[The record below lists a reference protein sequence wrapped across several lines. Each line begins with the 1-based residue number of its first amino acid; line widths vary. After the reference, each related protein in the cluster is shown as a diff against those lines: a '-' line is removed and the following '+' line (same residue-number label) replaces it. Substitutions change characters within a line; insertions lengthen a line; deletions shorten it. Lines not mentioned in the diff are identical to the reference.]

1 MAVTLVFNPFG
12 LYGIDII
19 LECFGVLAAVL
30 ISIIGYKAYKLTKE
44 RRFFYFSLAFVFI
57 TLSFIARALTA
68 AVVLGQVGAVAGTPS
83 AALTLSGLESI
94 FDLGRFVY
102 FGLVFAAYLI
112 LLALSMRIYDKKL
125 LGLLSIFMALFA
137 FSAFDSLPIMFYLV
151 SFVLL
156 AFIAWNYRANYHEKK
171 TKAAFLAS
179 FAFCILTLEPVF
191 FIAGLVMKELSI
203 GAYVVR
209 LIAYVT
215 LLLMLVKVY
224 SKK

>member
-19 LECFGVLAAVL
+19 LEGFGVLAAVL
-30 ISIIGYKAYKLTKE
+30 ISIIGYKAYRLTKQK
-44 RRFFYFSLAFVFI
+44 RFFYFSLAFMLI
-57 TLSFIARALTA
+57 TLSFIARAITA
-68 AVVLGQVGAVAGTPS
+68 AVVLGQVGAVSGAS
-83 AALTLSGLESI
+83 ATATFSFLEQV
-94 FDLGRFVY
+94 FDWGRFVY
-102 FGLVFAAYLI
+102 FGFVLAAYLI
-112 LLALSMRIYDKKL
+112 LLALSMRIYDRKL
-125 LGLLSIFMALFA
+125 IVLLSIFMGLFA
-137 FSAFDSLPIMFYLV
+137 FSAFDSLPLLFYLV

-179 FAFCILTLEPVF
+179 FAFCILTLEPLF
-191 FIAGLVMKELSI
+191 FMASFLVKELAI
-203 GAYVVR
+203 GAYIVR
-209 LIAYVT
+209 LVAYVS